1 MMTPSETTSLFWS
14 LIGFGG
20 FLVWHELTLRRE
32 NANMPVAFA
41 LFLAW
46 MIFILLMATGAI

>member
-1 MMTPSETTSLFWS
+1 MTPSETTSLFWS